1 MDFEFILDFRS
12 YSIQQVHYRVQN
24 HGLQK
29 ISLYHH
35 HNSSLFLK
43 IKSFSMDKS
52 SFYGAKNLAYD
63 IYPKF
68 EIVCLQIGL

>member
-1 MDFEFILDFRS
+1 MDVEFILDFCS
-12 YSIQQVHYRVQN
+12 YTTITLPSTESRFAK
-24 HGLQK
+24 K

-35 HNSSLFLK
+35 HNSSLFLNPN
-43 IKSFSMDKS
+43 SFSIDKS

-63 IYPKF
+63 IYRKF